1 MAAGMTKEGIRSMIR
16 VQVRLTEDQAR
27 ALKDIAHQE
36 NTSIA
41 ELTRRAINQW
51 LQTSDTLPMPERRRR
66 ALAVVGRFRS
76 DQIDVSEQHDEYL
89 AGICSGQLP

>member
-1 MAAGMTKEGIRSMIR
+1 MIR

-36 NTSIA
+36 NASIA
-41 ELTRRAINQW
+41 ELTRRAIDQW
-51 LQTSDTLPMPERRRR
+51 LQTTDTLPMPERRRR
-66 ALAVVGRFRS
+66 ALAVVGRFRF